1 MRITTPSRRRLA
13 SAAALAFVLTLVAP
27 TGHSLALSTES
38 TDSTAP
44 QWVAVEGSVVWE
56 ADLTVGGSGDSRGYS
71 DAVGGSLTDS
81 DFSWMETDY
90 SVTSILLTEPD
101 SDSDS
106 DSSNSQHPL

>member
-1 MRITTPSRRRLA
+1 MRSTSPFRRRFA
-13 SAAALAFVLTLVAP
+13 SAAVLVVALTLIAP

-56 ADLTVGGSGDSRGYS
+56 ADVTAGGSGNPRGYS